1 MEDLAEDRVYDAKA
15 GKQVVYAATGIGVV
29 TVEAS
34 RERVGRFGLDHRCE
48 ARDLASGGD
57 PENGDVPADG
67 DRLLA
72 VATDE
77 DVLVFDGEE
86 YTETGFGPAV
96 AVGFDEN
103 DLLAAGPDGELGRV
117 GHAVEAF
124 GSGGAGEAEWL
135 AVADVDGAVRAI
147 DGPLVATSDG
157 VYRFTADGIFDVGLA
172 DVRDVVGTETP
183 RAATSDG
190 LYRLGNGWMDELE
203 GGFEVVTAGE
213 NGRAHAAT
221 DEMLYELDPA
231 SGPDWTRREIP
242 VAPVVDV
249 TYGEGVYALAAD
261 GTFLIDRGDGWARRN
276 LGVPDAAAL
285 AVWRLELEQ

>member
-1 MEDLAEDRVYDAKA
+1 MGDLTEDRVYDAKA

-29 TVEAS
+29 AVEAS

-48 ARDLASGGD
+48 ARDLATGGD
-57 PENGDVPADG
+57 PATGG
-67 DRLLA
+67 GLLA

-77 DVLVFDGEE
+77 DVLLFDGEA

-96 AVGFDEN
+96 AVGFDEG

-117 GHAVEAF
+117 VHAVEAF
-124 GSGGAGEAEWL
+124 LGEGDAEWL

-147 DGPLVATSDG
+147 DGPLVAASDG
-157 VYRFTADGIFDVGLA
+157 VYRFTADGIFDVGLT

-183 RAATSDG
+183 RAATGDG

-203 GGFEVVTAGE
+203 GAFEVVTADSAS
-213 NGRAHAAT
+213 NRAHAAT
-221 DEMLYELDPA
+221 DETFYELGSDA
-231 SGPDWTRREIP
+231 GAGWTPREIP
-242 VAPVVDV
+242 VGPVVDV
-249 TYGEGVYALAAD
+249 AYGERVYALSAD
-261 GTFLIDRGDGWARRN
+261 GTFLIDRGDDWTRRS

-285 AVWRLELEQ
+285 AVWRLELER